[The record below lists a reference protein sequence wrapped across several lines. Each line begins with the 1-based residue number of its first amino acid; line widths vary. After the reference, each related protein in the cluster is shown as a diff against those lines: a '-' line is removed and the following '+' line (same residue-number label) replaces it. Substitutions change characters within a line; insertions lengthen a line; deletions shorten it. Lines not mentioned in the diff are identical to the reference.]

1 MIPILCFTQ
10 KDAGIFLPGR
20 ISHSVRSGHTLNREE
35 MVFMK
40 KWIRNLILILAAM
53 AAAGVYY
60 YIALPAINIHSSG
73 FWFFIITILVVI
85 IIVYGMKAAS
95 REYVE
100 SEISERLG
108 IKFNPDGLKGNRV
121 LKALGVLLLG
131 VIAVYIIGS
140 LLSSPII
147 NAKKYQ
153 ALLTIEEREF
163 TEDIK
168 EVDYRTIPLLD
179 KDSAALLGNRKLGSL
194 VDMVSQF
201 EVANDYTQI
210 NYQGVPVRVA
220 PLMYASP
227 IKWLTNQ
234 REGLPA
240 YILINMATQD
250 TECVK
255 LEEGF
260 KYSKSE
266 YFNRNIYRHLRF
278 HFPTYIFDDQIFFE
292 IDEEGT
298 PYWVCPV
305 KKFNIGLF
313 GGQTVGRVVL
323 CNAVTGE
330 CIDYAVED
338 VPQWVDK
345 VYSAE
350 LLVRLYDYSGILKNG
365 YFNSV
370 LGQKDCLQS
379 TNGYNYI
386 ALEDDVWVYTGVTS
400 LSGDQSNVGFVLMN
414 QRTMETRYYKVEGA
428 IEDSAMSSAEGQVQ
442 NLGYRATF
450 PLLLNIADEPT
461 YFMALKDAAGL
472 VKKYAM
478 VNVQKYQWVAIGDT
492 VQECEGNYTELLST
506 NGIVSEKTEVY
517 QEISGKIAAI
527 APIVLDGTTHYYICL
542 ENQEDIFDLDMS
554 DTKLIGIV
562 KYQVGDMVKLKYTEG
577 YGLHPVRELE

>member
-1 MIPILCFTQ
+1 
-10 KDAGIFLPGR
+10 
-20 ISHSVRSGHTLNREE
+20 
-35 MVFMK
+35 MK
-40 KWIRNLILILAAM
+40 KTVRNLVVILLAA
-53 AAAGVYY
+53 AAAFAYY
-60 YIALPAINIHSSG
+60 YISLPAINIHSSG
-73 FWFFIITILVVI
+73 FWIFIITI
-85 IIVYGMKAAS
+85 IIVIMAVYAVRKAGK
-95 REYVE
+95 EYVE
-100 SEISERLG
+100 SEVAE
-108 IKFNPDGLKGNRV
+108 KFGFKFSAYGLKEDKL
-121 LKALGVLLLG
+121 LKGMGIVLLF
-131 VIAVYIIGS
+131 VVAVYVIGS
-140 LLSSPII
+140 VLSSPIV

-153 ALLTIEEREF
+153 ALLKIEEREF

-179 KDSAALLGNRKLGSL
+179 KESASLLGNRKMGSM

-201 EVANDYTQI
+201 EVAGDYSQI
-210 NYQGVPVRVA
+210 NYKGVPVRVT
-220 PLMYASP
+220 PLAYAST

-234 REGLPA
+234 SQGIPA
-240 YILINMATQD
+240 YILIDMTTQN

-255 LEEGF
+255 LEKGI

-266 YFNRNIYRHLRF
+266 YLNRNLYRHLRF
-278 HFPTYIFDDQIFFE
+278 KFPTYIFDSQIFFE

-330 CIDYAVED
+330 CVDYAVED

-345 VYSAE
+345 VYNAE
-350 LLVRLYDYSGILKNG
+350 LLMDLYDYSGIYKNG
-365 YFNSV
+365 FLNSV

-400 LSGDQSNVGFVLMN
+400 VSGDQSNVGFVLMN

-492 VQECEGNYTELLST
+492 VQECERNYTELLNT
-506 NGIVSEKTEVY
+506 NGIVSENTDLYKEASGRIKT
-517 QEISGKIAAI
+517 I
-527 APIVLDGTTHYYICL
+527 APVVLEGTTHYYICL
-542 ENQEDIFDLDMS
+542 ENSGDIFDLDLS
-554 DTKLIGIV
+554 NRDLISIV
-562 KYQVGDMVKLKYTEG
+562 RYQAGDSVKFKYTEG
-577 YGLHPVRELE
+577 YGLHQVKAME